1 MPRGSEAMHIS
12 ILGTDYKG
20 VICAGCL
27 AMRGHRVICVDRT
40 GRSLEASYR
49 VGYAEAPGLD
59 VLIEQG
65 IGMGLLSGTTDLCSA
80 VRDTD
85 LTFLCD
91 GDEERC
97 GTRMFGGLEAVSWL
111 VGKALR
117 DKDGPHALV
126 LHSRERPDQILE
138 TVLPILERSSGKRA
152 RHDFQV
158 EVDAH
163 YLSADSAMQHIDRTF
178 GAGSSSSSQ
187 ASRRAG
193 QDGSARGWMAS
204 VDGVNRKA

>member
-1 MPRGSEAMHIS
+1 MHIS

-40 GRSLEASYR
+40 GRSLEASCR
-49 VGYAEAPGLD
+49 IGYAEAPGLD

-80 VRDTD
+80 VRETD

-91 GDEERC
+91 GDEEQC

-126 LHSRERPDQILE
+126 LHSRGRPERVLDI
-138 TVLPILERSSGKRA
+138 VLPILERSSGKRA
-152 RHDFQV
+152 RRDFQV
-158 EVDAH
+158 EVDHH

-187 ASRRAG
+187 ASQRVGERRLTQG
-193 QDGSARGWMAS
+193 
-204 VDGVNRKA
+204 